1 MIKVQKGSLVVPDKG
16 MSSGCYKLTD
26 NGHAKQRFSL
36 KPQHFPAMVI
46 DDDRQ
51 EGINHSYRRMLLASG
66 EIVGVTMLC
75 LLFALRVVDVND
87 SRDEDV

>member
-1 MIKVQKGSLVVPDKG
+1 
-16 MSSGCYKLTD
+16 
-26 NGHAKQRFSL
+26 
-36 KPQHFPAMVI
+36 MVI

-51 EGINHSYRRMLLASG
+51 EGVNHSYRRMLLASG

>member
-1 MIKVQKGSLVVPDKG
+1 MIKVPKGSLVVPDKG
-16 MSSGCYKLTD
+16 MSSGCYKLSE

-46 DDDRQ
+46 DDDKQ
-51 EGINHSYRRMLLASG
+51 DICDSYRRILLASG

-75 LLFALRVVDVND
+75 LLFALRVVEFND
-87 SRDEDV
+87 SRDEDA